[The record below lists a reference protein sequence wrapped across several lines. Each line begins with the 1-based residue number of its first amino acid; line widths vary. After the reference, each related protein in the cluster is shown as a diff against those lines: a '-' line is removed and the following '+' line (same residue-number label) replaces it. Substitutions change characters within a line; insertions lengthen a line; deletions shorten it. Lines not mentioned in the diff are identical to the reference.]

1 MKSRGARRA
10 LGLLARLTV
19 FATFYGFVVI
29 NWLDLHAHGIPAY
42 HLLLAILYF
51 TPFATV
57 LVLRGLEDWEL
68 TVSMGLYTSLMN
80 DLFYY
85 PAGRLL
91 FGIRVDLAEWYRFQ
105 LGLEGGVV
113 RWVAD
118 FGALHVPV
126 SSILMGLSIYA
137 RIALVALLAYKW
149 LREEESWSASA
160 ALLATLRAPG
170 TVLPVNREWQ
180 EETSNR

>member
-1 MKSRGARRA
+1 MPGRRA
-10 LGLLARLTV
+10 KRAALLLAKLTA

-29 NWLDLHAHGIPAY
+29 NWLDLHARGIPAY

-85 PAGRLL
+85 PAGRIL

-105 LGLEGGVV
+105 LGLDGGEV

-118 FGALHVPV
+118 FGAIHLPV
-126 SSILMGLSIYA
+126 SSILMGASIYA
-137 RIALVALLAYKW
+137 RIAAVALLAYKW
-149 LREEESWSASA
+149 LRDEESRKNLRMDLTSF
-160 ALLATLRAPG
+160 RAPG
-170 TVLPVNREWQ
+170 TVSPVNNE
-180 EETSNR
+180 